1 MRIFQG
7 TSELRLAEGENLGP
21 SDWLVVDQERINDF
35 AKATG
40 DYQWI
45 HVDTGR
51 AAASPFGSTI
61 AHGLLTLSL
70 IPVIVGQ
77 VYRVE
82 GIRHALNYGFNRV
95 RFPAPVPVGSKVR
108 GSVTLLSVTDVDG
121 GVQVAARVTIE
132 REGTAKPVCM
142 AESLSR
148 FYM

>member
-7 TSELRLAEGENLGP
+7 TAELKLAEGENIGA
-21 SDWLVVDQERINDF
+21 SDWIMIDQERINEF

-45 HVDTGR
+45 HVDVER

-77 VYRVE
+77 IYRVE
-82 GIRHALNYGFNRV
+82 GIRHALNYGFGKV

-121 GVQVAARVTIE
+121 GVQVSGQVTIE
-132 REGTAKPVCM
+132 REGSAKPVCV

-148 FYM
+148 FYL